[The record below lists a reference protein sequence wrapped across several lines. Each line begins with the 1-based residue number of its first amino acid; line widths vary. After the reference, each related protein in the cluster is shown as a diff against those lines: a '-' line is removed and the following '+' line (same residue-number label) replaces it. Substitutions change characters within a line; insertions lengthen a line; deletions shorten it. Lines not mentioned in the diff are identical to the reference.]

1 MCLLLF
7 VGINW
12 KYFIKLDEFELNWVF
27 CKALTIQWI
36 PHYLSKQIFGNLAIS
51 KINFRIPCYPNT
63 KIGNDRNCKKLKEI
77 KCNRA
82 DSINSSITT
91 QFRHSKPLLFPLL
104 LLFPFLANIHEYQKE
119 AHVLK
124 IDFLYHV
131 TYSVLCGNDNWT
143 THHLQ

>member
-1 MCLLLF
+1 M
-7 VGINW
+7 
-12 KYFIKLDEFELNWVF
+12 
-27 CKALTIQWI
+27 
-36 PHYLSKQIFGNLAIS
+36 LSEQE
-51 KINFRIPCYPNT
+51 NT
-63 KIGNDRNCKKLKEI
+63 LGNDRNCKKLQEI

-124 IDFLYHV
+124 NRFPVPCDIFCAMWKEQLDHTPFAITTLFLLKSLSLRQY
-131 TYSVLCGNDNWT
+131 YLYIW
-143 THHLQ
+143 

>member
-1 MCLLLF
+1 M
-7 VGINW
+7 
-12 KYFIKLDEFELNWVF
+12 
-27 CKALTIQWI
+27 
-36 PHYLSKQIFGNLAIS
+36 LSKQE
-51 KINFRIPCYPNT
+51 NT
-63 KIGNDRNCKKLKEI
+63 LGKGRNWKELQEI
-77 KCNRA
+77 KGNRA

-91 QFRHSKPLLFPLL
+91 QFAHSKPLLFPLL

-131 TYSVLCGNDNWT
+131 TYSVLCGRNNWT

>member
-1 MCLLLF
+1 M
-7 VGINW
+7 
-12 KYFIKLDEFELNWVF
+12 
-27 CKALTIQWI
+27 
-36 PHYLSKQIFGNLAIS
+36 LSEQE
-51 KINFRIPCYPNT
+51 NT
-63 KIGNDRNCKKLKEI
+63 LGNDRNCKKLQEI

-124 IDFLYHV
+124 IDFLY
-131 TYSVLCGNDNWT
+131 
-143 THHLQ
+143 Q